1 MATMSS
7 CSISLKLAG
16 LPSVSNGGVVMTG
29 RETLLFHRVPV
40 VVCLSVA
47 GAGVWVQVA
56 YRPTV
61 ARAASLAAVAAA
73 HD

>member
-1 MATMSS
+1 
-7 CSISLKLAG
+7 
-16 LPSVSNGGVVMTG
+16 
-29 RETLLFHRVPV
+29 LLFHRVPV

-56 YRPTV
+56 SRPTV

-73 HD
+73 HDTIINNMA